1 MYALSEDI
9 DSSTEF
15 DILQN
20 KFLKAIEFIERIEK
34 AKTKAE
40 KSTNSLW
47 LKKINLI
54 EYQFYNTF
62 TNLLDEFQKKEAV
75 LIRNIQELSVSV
87 EIENDVIKLCSFMIK
102 IIPYVKELKTVTEQ
116 LKFKY
121 DSNEGGISGQLD
133 TSTDEKII
141 KLYAQKQK
149 ILLNINESIKKYA
162 EPYEKEEASF
172 IKSQALNHI
181 VIEQE
186 KTLLNFL
193 NKFATSLMPSRSV
206 AMVALFLIVGFGNLT
221 HGVTK
226 QFQEKLDY
234 IRGYNN
240 IENITKIPTGKE
252 ILVPQELL
260 KDEFRNSADST
271 KYVINKDGVKCF
283 VVKLDPGKGLFSI
296 VRDNIDLT
304 VSLDN
309 IEEEKRELETIK
321 IVVETG
327 KLTVDQQT
335 VLKNIIPLFAKNPHY
350 NRLVN
355 LCGGNANKLYA
366 LYMATL
372 NTETGMKQISGE
384 LSSAEGIGQIM
395 PDTFKDV
402 KTRIWKNSSELQKAY
417 PEVGKYTWADMSA
430 KNAYA
435 NIVVSLIYWTHNM
448 NNMVDFLAQYG
459 QNDIHEAA
467 LFNLISYNAGS
478 GVSTG
483 LIYTYFKDK
492 KEKPTINEV
501 LKKLK
506 NDVNKSTKWGK
517 SPLKH
522 YTKYITYKKV
532 GGKTAYLYNDKLNE
546 ITNYVKKTDVKYNV
560 FLKILESTVFASK

>member
-9 DSSTEF
+9 ASSTEF

-54 EYQFYNTF
+54 EYKFYNTF

-121 DSNEGGISGQLD
+121 ESNEGGISGQLD

-172 IKSQALNHI
+172 IKSQVLDHI
-181 VIEQE
+181 VLEQE
-186 KTLLNFL
+186 KPRLNFL

-260 KDEFRNSADST
+260 KDEFRNLDSSNYKT
-271 KYVINKDGVKCF
+271 NEDGLKCF
-283 VVKLDPGKGLFSI
+283 VVKLPQGKGLYSI
-296 VRDNIDLT
+296 VRDNINLDYSIVEVGSEKAFESDSTYIEDSEDIQT
-304 VSLDN
+304 VISIVKEIPKSIPKDEVRKLKKALRWENYVLKHSQRTGVPADILMGLMMRESGGNPAALNGVGDGGAGLFQFQPGTAKSFGLKVLDN
-309 IEEEKRELETIK
+309 CKSTGVDKSHGRKLK
-321 IVVETG
+321 NLVKKHKYDYG
-327 KLTVDQQT
+327 KL
-335 VLKNIIPLFAKNPHY
+335 AKIDERFDPNKIT
-350 NRLVN
+350 
-355 LCGGNANKLYA
+355 GAAANYLRDLYRKYHDWDKA
-366 LYMATL
+366 L
-372 NTETGMKQISGE
+372 
-384 LSSAEGIGQIM
+384 SA
-395 PDTFKDV
+395 
-402 KTRIWKNSSELQKAY
+402 
-417 PEVGKYTWADMSA
+417 
-430 KNAYA
+430 
-435 NIVVSLIYWTHNM
+435 
-448 NNMVDFLAQYG
+448 
-459 QNDIHEAA
+459 
-467 LFNLISYNAGS
+467 YNAGRPVRNYS
-478 GVSTG
+478 SSQHVIKTKKYAKNYRLYLEHNKLLVS
-483 LIYTYFKDK
+483 K
-492 KEKPTINEV
+492 
-501 LKKLK
+501 
-506 NDVNKSTKWGK
+506 
-517 SPLKH
+517 
-522 YTKYITYKKV
+522 
-532 GGKTAYLYNDKLNE
+532 
-546 ITNYVKKTDVKYNV
+546 
-560 FLKILESTVFASK
+560 